1 MTDNPEL
8 VATADLSPQSP
19 KPINLSSPA
28 SVPALQ
34 DQADNL
40 STMTLSPSESLA
52 AAGVTSIINQHLS
65 AIGSD
70 QSLGQVDNNA
80 SVANPDPTTAVA
92 SSHDAGAQ
100 QTGEPDHEE
109 EDDYAKDF
117 DSPVPSTDDTGLH
130 GEVAGTDGAAGDH
143 DRLKSEFTAN
153 APVGEQI
160 APTATSAPTGQ
171 PTTENI
177 QANAITSPSTGPQNP
192 STAEESK
199 QLLNEDDAIDIQA
212 LVDNITASNPVAVP
226 NEQAAT
232 LPSEMNPEVVS
243 SEVLQSSLPPKPP
256 VSQQPSAAGAM
267 LNDIHQFQPVSNGTP
282 ANLIPASG
290 MPYTYQ
296 PNGASAA
303 AQGFAAPDAYPPGV
317 PGPYAVQYDSSAAP
331 IAHVQN
337 LNQPQRY
344 DEFLK
349 EEKKYVSEAKW
360 DRFPE
365 GSRLFIGN
373 LSAERVPKKEVFD
386 VFSPYGRL
394 AQISLK
400 QAYGFVQYHKVSEG
414 QAATDALQGVE
425 ICGRK
430 IHLEISRAQKKDGD
444 GDRRGGHGGRG
455 GHHQQNDRQNDRHNN
470 RDRDRTRFDGRRNEG
485 FRPHSPA
492 PSHGPHSRQG
502 SYGRGDRG
510 RWDAPSDFAR
520 RGRSRSPQAG
530 YGGSNYRRRSPS
542 PYRRGPPASEADLD
556 IPRRYGPEVPDVQ
569 LLLLQ
574 EVNRDFV
581 GWVQEAFIERGL
593 KVEVMFLNPR
603 FPRDLVIQRQVVEG
617 VHGVAELDYR
627 SQSTAKIPLQTFDRS
642 TGRHNARFD
651 QYQDLDPKIAAEIVM
666 RARAQSQIP
675 AQSGYNNAYYPPV
688 SYPAPPHMAPQ
699 YPGMPG
705 QAPPNPNLGGV
716 DNATLQ
722 RVLSA
727 VQGGHHPGQLHMAAG
742 PGVDMN
748 AVLSALGAGSAAPPA
763 QQPQTMP
770 YPTAPATGNPSD
782 QAHVQNIMA
791 QLSRYRQ

>member
-160 APTATSAPTGQ
+160 APTATSAPTSQ

-303 AQGFAAPDAYPPGV
+303 TQGFAAPDAYPPGV
-317 PGPYAVQYDSSAAP
+317 PGPYAAQYDSSAAP

-365 GSRLFIGN
+365 GSRLFIGK
-373 LSAERVPKKEVFD
+373 SHRCPA
-386 VFSPYGRL
+386 
-394 AQISLK
+394 
-400 QAYGFVQYHKVSEG
+400 HK
-414 QAATDALQGVE
+414 
-425 ICGRK
+425 
-430 IHLEISRAQKKDGD
+430 
-444 GDRRGGHGGRG
+444 
-455 GHHQQNDRQNDRHNN
+455 
-470 RDRDRTRFDGRRNEG
+470 
-485 FRPHSPA
+485 
-492 PSHGPHSRQG
+492 
-502 SYGRGDRG
+502 
-510 RWDAPSDFAR
+510 
-520 RGRSRSPQAG
+520 
-530 YGGSNYRRRSPS
+530 
-542 PYRRGPPASEADLD
+542 
-556 IPRRYGPEVPDVQ
+556 
-569 LLLLQ
+569 
-574 EVNRDFV
+574 
-581 GWVQEAFIERGL
+581 
-593 KVEVMFLNPR
+593 
-603 FPRDLVIQRQVVEG
+603 
-617 VHGVAELDYR
+617 
-627 SQSTAKIPLQTFDRS
+627 
-642 TGRHNARFD
+642 
-651 QYQDLDPKIAAEIVM
+651 
-666 RARAQSQIP
+666 
-675 AQSGYNNAYYPPV
+675 YY
-688 SYPAPPHMAPQ
+688 
-699 YPGMPG
+699 
-705 QAPPNPNLGGV
+705 
-716 DNATLQ
+716 
-722 RVLSA
+722 
-727 VQGGHHPGQLHMAAG
+727 
-742 PGVDMN
+742 
-748 AVLSALGAGSAAPPA
+748 
-763 QQPQTMP
+763 
-770 YPTAPATGNPSD
+770 
-782 QAHVQNIMA
+782 
-791 QLSRYRQ
+791 